1 MPSIRRS
8 LIGYF
13 LLLMGVT
20 LGGVGLLVD
29 RFVVNA
35 IRAREVVEADRA
47 EKEYQ
52 SRTVDTRK
60 QFDKELEDQAK
71 SLARELREKYNLVAE
86 EELQKFRLLMTNVL
100 LVELLADGTNRWTAP
115 LMHFTT
121 NYPPYRGRLL
131 WNYMSGNATLIDER
145 VRKSF
150 ESDDHPEIFEF
161 HYPWSNRILRS
172 HLQSFA
178 LPINVEELNRKP
190 QLGPEYHEAEM
201 PNVGLVRWV
210 VLRSQ
215 LPRFLQPGTSR
226 GSRPPPDRGDR
237 TGPPPGPTQRDS
249 SLYVLY
255 GRRLTDLEPRLQK
268 HVDHRDDE
276 LELMANDRGQE
287 LANFRLSLLGIS
299 LLTVIAIPIGGWFI
313 VRRGLRPLNTLS
325 TAVSH
330 VSERDFRLPVKAG
343 ELSYELLPIHDRLN
357 GTLDALKRAF
367 EREKQAVADISHELR
382 TPLAALRTTLDVS
395 LRKPREA
402 AQYKATMEDCR
413 DISKQLSRLVDR
425 ILTLAAMDADHASA
439 VKIPVNVSELAA
451 ECVTVIRPLADGQ
464 TLTLTTEL
472 DPKATATTDPDKLR
486 EVMMNLLHNAI
497 EYSQPHGTVRLSVK
511 PQGQNVQIAVTDTG
525 IGMTPEVR
533 SKIFER
539 FYRADSSRHATG
551 VHAGLG
557 LSIVK
562 EYLERLHATIHVSS
576 EPNHGS
582 RFEVTLPVVTA

>member
-13 LLLMGVT
+13 LLLMGIT

-35 IRAREVVEADRA
+35 IRAREVAEADRA

-52 SRTVDTRK
+52 SRCEETKK
-60 QFDKELEDQAK
+60 QFDKELESQAR
-71 SLARELREKYNLVAE
+71 SLAQELRGKYDIIAE
-86 EELQKFRLLMTNVL
+86 EAFAQFRLMMTQTIFSDSINH
-100 LVELLADGTNRWTAP
+100 WSAP
-115 LMHFTT
+115 LLYVAT
-121 NYPPYRGRLL
+121 NYPPYRIRVL
-131 WNYMSGNATLIDER
+131 WRYIGNSTLTEER

-150 ESDDHPEIFEF
+150 ESDEHPEIFEF
-161 HYPWSNRILRS
+161 HFPWFKNIIRS
-172 HLQSFA
+172 HVQNFA
-178 LPINVEELNRKP
+178 LPFNVEDLNRKP
-190 QLGPEYHEAEM
+190 QTEPEYHEAEM
-201 PNVGLVRWV
+201 PNVGRVRWV

-215 LPRFLQPGTSR
+215 PPRILQPGASR
-226 GSRPPPDRGDR
+226 GPRPPNERGDR
-237 TGPPPGPTQRDS
+237 TGTTPGLPQRDS
-249 SLYVLY
+249 ALYVLY
-255 GRRLTDLEPRLQK
+255 GRRLTDLEPWLQK
-268 HVDHRDDE
+268 HAEHRDDE
-276 LELMANDRGQE
+276 LESMADDRSQE

-325 TAVSH
+325 TAVSQ
-330 VSERDFRLPVKAG
+330 VSERDFRLPVTAG

-511 PQGQNVQIAVTDTG
+511 PSGQNVQIAVTDTG

-582 RFEVTLPVVTA
+582 RFEVTLPVRSA